1 MTKEQIIASARIF
14 AKLQVVLRK
23 QNIGDVENAM
33 RFPLRAITIYN
44 KQAFARHVLTEET
57 QVFLANEYDAFSV
70 DDYLES
76 FKKPLTIEEQ
86 GIWQM
91 AYCRALADQTTERA
105 DI

>member
-14 AKLQVVLRK
+14 AKLQVLLRK

-44 KQAFARHVLTEET
+44 KQAFARHVLTEEA
-57 QVFLANEYDAFSV
+57 QVFLANEYEAFSV

-91 AYCRALADQTTERA
+91 AYCRALTEMK
-105 DI
+105 